1 MYIYEFD
8 KSLSKYNIYIYIYIY
23 LNNQLITCEID

>member
-8 KSLSKYNIYIYIYIY
+8 KSLSKYNIYIYIY